1 VSSAEKAAKL
11 LPEINNREIRV
22 LQAIELGMIQHE
34 IVPMTE
40 ILRYSGF
47 DLSETEFQINSLHK
61 KELIY
66 RQSDPYLG
74 FLLNYA
80 GYDALALNALVKG
93 DYLEALGAP
102 IGVGKESDVFEALDP
117 EENQVV
123 IKFHRLGRTSFRE
136 TRRKRQYLADR
147 RHISWLYQSR
157 LAAEKEFEALVTVSE
172 GNVDVPNPMQQNR
185 HIVVMQM
192 FYGDQLSNID
202 SIVEPETVL
211 ETIIENIK
219 KAYQIGIIHADLSE
233 FNVLIGENNEI
244 SIIDWPQ
251 FIKLNHPNSEEFLER
266 DVKNILIFF
275 DRKFNVKKGFEDAIE
290 KIKN

>member
-11 LPEINNREIRV
+11 LPDINNREIRV

-47 DLSETEFQINSLHK
+47 DLSETEFQINSLHQ

-74 FLLNYA
+74 FLLNYT

-136 TRRKRQYLADR
+136 TRRKREYLADR
-147 RHISWLYQSR
+147 RHVSWLYQSR
-157 LAAEKEFEALVTVSE
+157 LAAEKEYEALVMASG
-172 GNVDVPNPMQQNR
+172 GNVDVPNPIQQNR

-192 FYGDQLSNID
+192 FYGDQLSTLD
-202 SIVEPETVL
+202 SIGEPETVL
-211 ETIIENIK
+211 VTIIENIK
-219 KAYQIGIIHADLSE
+219 KAYQIGIIHADLS
-233 FNVLIGENNEI
+233 
-244 SIIDWPQ
+244 
-251 FIKLNHPNSEEFLER
+251 
-266 DVKNILIFF
+266 
-275 DRKFNVKKGFEDAIE
+275 
-290 KIKN
+290 

>member
-11 LPEINNREIRV
+11 LPDINNREIRV

-47 DLSETEFQINSLHK
+47 DLSETEFQINSLHQ

-66 RQSDPYLG
+66 RQSEPYLG
-74 FLLNYA
+74 FLLNYT

-123 IKFHRLGRTSFRE
+123 IKLHRLGRTSFRE

-147 RHISWLYQSR
+147 RHVSWLYQSR
-157 LAAEKEFEALVTVSE
+157 LAAEKEYEALLIASR
-172 GNVDVPNPMQQNR
+172 GNVDVPNPIQQNR

-192 FYGDQLSNID
+192 FYGDQLSTFD
-202 SIVEPETVL
+202 SLGEPETVL
-211 ETIIENIK
+211 VAIIENIK

-233 FNVLIGENNEI
+233 FNVLIGDKNEI

-251 FIKLNHPNSEEFLER
+251 FIKLNHPNAEEFLER
-266 DVKNILIFF
+266 DVKNILVFF
-275 DRKFNVKKGFEDAIE
+275 DRKFNVKKDFEETIE